1 MGDYT
6 VPFGRLGAIAAPTL
20 VICGGKTD
28 ARLKR
33 AAAGVAGAIAR
44 SQAKTLA
51 GQNHNVAA
59 AVLAPAVVEFLRAA
73 PSS

>member
-1 MGDYT
+1 VM
-6 VPFGRLGAIAAPTL
+6 
-20 VICGGKTD
+20 CGGKTD

-51 GQNHNVAA
+51 GQTHNVSAA
-59 AVLAPAVVEFLRAA
+59 ALAPAVAEFLRAA
-73 PSS
+73 PST